1 MLKQITLAVATM
13 IIAYVPEGYEV
24 RYRIWSADNNI
35 QKAKQR

>member
-13 IIAYVPEGYEV
+13 IVAYVPEGYEV
-24 RYRIWSADNNI
+24 RYRIWSAGNNI